1 MSKKQVTTFAL
12 QTQKNKG
19 EKIVMCTA
27 YDATFASILD
37 AAGIEV
43 LLVGDS
49 LGMVIQGHDTTLPV
63 TLDHMIYHTAAVAR
77 GSKRAHIVGDLP
89 FMSYRISQE
98 QALTSATRMLQEG
111 GAHSVKLEGGKDL
124 APTIVRI
131 VAAGI
136 PVMGHIGLT
145 PQSVHAMGGF
155 RIQGRDVEG
164 ARRIIEDARALEAAG
179 CFALVLEGIP
189 AEVAAEITSKLSIP
203 TIGIGAG
210 KHCDGQ
216 VLVCYDLLGMNNDF
230 KPKFLKTY
238 NNLREQITDSVSQ
251 FATEVREGEFPKEQH
266 SFHGKTPRLVSSQ
279 ATTETNATGDTPERI
294 YGSPA

>member
-37 AAGIEV
+37 AAGVEV

-63 TLDHMIYHTAAVAR
+63 TLDHMIYHSAAVAR
-77 GSKRAHIVGDLP
+77 GSRRAHIVGDLP

-124 APTIVRI
+124 APTIERI
-131 VAAGI
+131 VTAGI

-155 RIQGRDVEG
+155 RIQGRDAEG

-189 AEVAAEITSKLSIP
+189 AEVAAEITSQLSIP

-238 NNLREQITDSVSQ
+238 NNLRERITDSVSQ
-251 FATEVREGEFPKEQH
+251 FATEVREGVFPEEQH

-279 ATTETNATGDTPERI
+279 ATTEPNATADTPERI